1 VNIFRAPFLFLM
13 IRFHGRWTY
22 ILVLPLLAALVMT
35 GLVVWLGDKVS
46 VLGPSGLFTKL
57 LAIMPIAGGFFV
69 AALTVI
75 LSQSN
80 SVLQAGFVGENKP
93 VLENDNE
100 TMTRQRFLAL
110 LFGYLSFSSFTI
122 AGILAG
128 TDFIAPAIKTL
139 IDPQPWLYIKVL
151 TTFRVLFW
159 TAQMFSCS
167 MIGLFYLTDR
177 LYRATGVAKFKKDL
191 PPTS

>member
-13 IRFHGRWTY
+13 IRFQGRWTY
-22 ILVLPLLAALVMT
+22 ILTLPLLAALVLT
-35 GLVVWLGDKVS
+35 GLIMRLGSKLS

-80 SVLQAGFVGENKP
+80 SVLQAGFVGDNQP
-93 VLENDNE
+93 VLDKDNE
-100 TMTRQRFLAL
+100 AMTRQRFLAL

-128 TDFIAPAIKTL
+128 TDFIAPALKTL
-139 IDPQPWLYIKVL
+139 IAPNAWLYAKVL
-151 TTFRVLFW
+151 TTFGVLFW

-177 LYRATGVAKFKKDL
+177 LYRSTGVAKFRKDL
-191 PPTS
+191 PTAE

>member
-1 VNIFRAPFLFLM
+1 M
-13 IRFHGRWTY
+13 IRFHGRWAY
-22 ILVLPLLAALVMT
+22 ILVLPFITAFTLTA
-35 GLVVWLGDKVS
+35 LVVWLGAKVS

-93 VLENDNE
+93 VLDNDDE
-100 TMTRQRFLAL
+100 PMTRQRFLAL

-122 AGILAG
+122 SGVLAG
-128 TDFIAPAIKTL
+128 TDFIAPALRTL
-139 IDPQPWLYIKVL
+139 VEPELWLYTKVF
-151 TTFRVLFW
+151 TTFGVLFW

-177 LYRATGVAKFKKDL
+177 LYRSSGVAKFKKDL
-191 PPTS
+191 PPAS

>member
-1 VNIFRAPFLFLM
+1 MNIFRAPFLFLM
-13 IRFHGRWTY
+13 IRFQGRWTY
-22 ILVLPLLAALVMT
+22 ILALPLLTALVLT
-35 GLVVWLGDKVS
+35 ALTVWLGSKVS

-80 SVLQAGFVGENKP
+80 SILQAGFVGDNKP
-93 VLENDNE
+93 VLVNDDE
-100 TMTRQRFLAL
+100 PMTRQRFLAL

-128 TDFIAPAIKTL
+128 TDFIAPALRTL
-139 IDPQPWLYIKVL
+139 IEPSGWLYAKVL
-151 TTFRVLFW
+151 TTFGVLFW
-159 TAQMFSCS
+159 TSQMFWCS

-177 LYRATGVAKFKKDL
+177 LYRSTGVAKFRKDL
-191 PPTS
+191 PTVE